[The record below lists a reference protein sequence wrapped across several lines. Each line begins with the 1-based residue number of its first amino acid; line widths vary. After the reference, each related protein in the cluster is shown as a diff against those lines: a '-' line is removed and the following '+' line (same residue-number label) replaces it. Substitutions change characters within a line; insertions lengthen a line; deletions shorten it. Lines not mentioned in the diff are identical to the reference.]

1 MELGKIIWEQP
12 HLMSK
17 ILYEFGGLITPS
29 AIAFKKDCVISDN
42 FYNEEADHSYLER
55 PAGYIF
61 FQTVIS
67 FNEKRFRVTNM
78 VVEER
83 VLDDEEENG
92 FFIDREYI
100 EEVWNE
106 YQEERVYQW
115 EVKKILG
122 YPTDEDEAYFLS
134 KGYVL

>member
-1 MELGKIIWEQP
+1 MNAGQIVWEQP

-42 FYNEEADHSYLER
+42 FYNEETMHDYLYR
-55 PAGYIF
+55 PA
-61 FQTVIS
+61 
-67 FNEKRFRVTNM
+67 
-78 VVEER
+78 
-83 VLDDEEENG
+83 DDEEENG

>member
-42 FYNEEADHSYLER
+42 FYKEETQFDYLDR
-55 PAGYIF
+55 PAGYII
-61 FQTVIS
+61 FQTIIS
-67 FNEKRFRVTNM
+67 FNEKRFRITNM
-78 VVEER
+78 VVEEIIY
-83 VLDDEEENG
+83 DDEEENG
-92 FFIDREYI
+92 FFEENEYI
-100 EEVWNE
+100 EEVVDE

-115 EVKKILG
+115 ELKRMLD

-134 KGYVL
+134 KGYVF

>member
-1 MELGKIIWEQP
+1 MNAGQIVWEQP

-29 AIAFKKDCVISDN
+29 AIAF
-42 FYNEEADHSYLER
+42 ER